1 MEVAVAVAVVQDVLQ
16 LLSVT
21 TKKLIR
27 IKLTL
32 NIVLIISMQYNYTIR
47 ANAL

>member
-16 LLSVT
+16 LLSVP

-32 NIVLIISMQYNYTIR
+32 NIVLIISMQHNYTIFDP
-47 ANAL
+47 